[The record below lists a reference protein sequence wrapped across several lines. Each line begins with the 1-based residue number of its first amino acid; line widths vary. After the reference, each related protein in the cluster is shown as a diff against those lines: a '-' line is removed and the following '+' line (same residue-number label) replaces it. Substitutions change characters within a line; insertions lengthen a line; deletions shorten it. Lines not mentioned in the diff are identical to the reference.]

1 MHQAAF
7 NTGER
12 LKRRDLLPD
21 TQEVGR
27 GVRIGQPGWELNLL
41 INKRAYADR
50 FAARPAFLERYPT
63 TMTSAQYVDALN
75 ANTGGV
81 LSQAE
86 RDALVGRL
94 NAGLIN
100 RAEALWQ
107 VAEDADLVLA
117 ESNRA
122 FVLMQYVGYLRR
134 NPDDAPDNNFD
145 GYNFWLNKLN
155 QFDGNFVAS
164 EMVKAFVMSGEY
176 RQRFDQ

>member
-1 MHQAAF
+1 M
-7 NTGER
+7 
-12 LKRRDLLPD
+12 
-21 TQEVGR
+21 
-27 GVRIGQPGWELNLL
+27 L

-63 TMTSAQYVDALN
+63 TISSAQYVDALN
-75 ANTGGV
+75 INTGGA

-86 RDALVGRL
+86 RDVLVGRL
-94 NAGLIN
+94 NAGQIN

-107 VAEDADLVLA
+107 VAEDADLLRA

-134 NPDDAPDNNFD
+134 NPDDPPNNNFD

-155 QFDGNFVAS
+155 QFNGDFVAA
-164 EMVKAFVMSGEY
+164 EMVKAFLVSDEY